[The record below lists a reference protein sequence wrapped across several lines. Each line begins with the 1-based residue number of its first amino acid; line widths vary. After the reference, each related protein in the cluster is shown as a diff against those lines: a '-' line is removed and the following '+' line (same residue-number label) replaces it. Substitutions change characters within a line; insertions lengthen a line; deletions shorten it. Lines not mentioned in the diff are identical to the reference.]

1 MADPQNITELDLV
14 VGSMITTRQDEDRE
28 VFEEERDTIAL
39 VQDRLREEGLDVD
52 LLAQPGTEVWEGGI
66 ETLGSLYQL
75 LRMVRRLE
83 TSADILQVIE
93 DGPVIYED
101 TLDPVVTDVWDGLA
115 ETRFP
120 HLVNLQGIHSY
131 FLPLD
136 FDRPLK
142 LPFEDE
148 EGEEDEAYFASSI
161 RLQSELVE
169 IADMLHTANISEA
182 AAAYRSEA
190 AAAYR
195 CLQVLR
201 TAADQ
206 STRFGLPIIVW

>member
-28 VFEEERDTIAL
+28 AFEEERDTIAL

-75 LRMVRRLE
+75 LRLARRLE
-83 TSADILQVIE
+83 AGDDISQVIE

-101 TLDPVVTDVWDGLA
+101 TLDPAVTDVWDSLA
-115 ETRFP
+115 VTRFP

-136 FDRPLK
+136 FASPLK

-169 IADMLHTANISEA
+169 VEGMLRAANIPQAS
-182 AAAYRSEA
+182 
-190 AAAYR
+190 AAYR

-201 TAADQ
+201 TAADHSAQ
-206 STRFGLPIIVW
+206 FGLPIIVW